1 MNCNIYVDFLKYIM
15 CGIITL
21 QFKYSLNYT
30 IEIKIFYLNLINK
43 EDFINVNLIE
53 YLNCLEIKNFN
64 DVLFYYID
72 RSGHSDSEI
81 YRCVDIDRKL
91 FSKIRCNKNYV
102 PRKNLVIKLCLALR
116 LNLHDSNILLKSAG
130 YSLSNSKFDLIITYC
145 LDNNIYDLSVIN
157 DFLFTN
163 CNAIL

>member
-15 CGIITL
+15 CGIIAL

-43 EDFINVNLIE
+43 EHFMNVNLIE

-72 RSGHSDSEI
+72 RSSRSDSEI

-157 DFLFTN
+157 DFLFTY

>member
-1 MNCNIYVDFLKYIM
+1 MNCNIYVDFFNCIM

-43 EDFINVNLIE
+43 EDFMNVNLSE
-53 YLNCLEIKNFN
+53 YLNCFEIKNFN

-81 YRCVDIDRKL
+81 YRCVDID
-91 FSKIRCNKNYV
+91 
-102 PRKNLVIKLCLALR
+102 
-116 LNLHDSNILLKSAG
+116 
-130 YSLSNSKFDLIITYC
+130 
-145 LDNNIYDLSVIN
+145 
-157 DFLFTN
+157 
-163 CNAIL
+163 